1 MAGCSIPA
9 RMYEVMEYWLKSS
22 AQTAGLLLEL
32 IVVLIVV
39 IGSIQAL
46 AGLASAC
53 AERRMDIPGVRV
65 IWVRFA
71 ASILLALEFALGA
84 DLVRTAVAPSWDDI
98 GQLAAIA
105 AIRTALGFFL
115 GRDVEEFQRK
125 GAKAE

>member
-1 MAGCSIPA
+1 MAGVSIP
-9 RMYEVMEYWLKSS
+9 RMYEAMESWLKSS
-22 AQTAGLLLEL
+22 AQTAGLVLEL
-32 IVVLIVV
+32 LVVLIVV

-46 AGLASAC
+46 AGLVSAC
-53 AERRMDIPGVRV
+53 AERRMDMSRVRA

-71 ASILLALEFALGA
+71 ASILLALEFALAA

-115 GRDVEEFQRK
+115 GRDVEEFRRK
-125 GAKAE
+125 GATPE

>member
-1 MAGCSIPA
+1 
-9 RMYEVMEYWLKSS
+9 MYELMETWLKAS
-22 AQTAGLLLEL
+22 AQTVGLALEL

-39 IGSIQAL
+39 AGSIQAL
-46 AGLASAC
+46 AGLVSAC
-53 AERRMDIPGVRV
+53 IERRMDIARARAV
-65 IWVRFA
+65 WVRFA

-115 GRDVEEFQRK
+115 GRDVEEFRRK
-125 GAKAE
+125 GPAAE

>member
-1 MAGCSIPA
+1 
-9 RMYEVMEYWLKSS
+9 MYEVMESWLKASS
-22 AQTAGLLLEL
+22 QTVGLALEL
-32 IVVLIVV
+32 VVVLIVLA
-39 IGSIQAL
+39 GSIQAI
-46 AGLASAC
+46 AGLAAAC
-53 AERRMDIPGVRV
+53 VERKMDTAHARA

-115 GRDVEEFQRK
+115 GRDVEEFRRK
-125 GAKAE
+125 GAAPE

>member
-1 MAGCSIPA
+1 MTAVVERKID
-9 RMYEVMEYWLKSS
+9 LSS
-22 AQTAGLLLEL
+22 
-32 IVVLIVV
+32 
-39 IGSIQAL
+39 
-46 AGLASAC
+46 
-53 AERRMDIPGVRV
+53 VRV

-115 GRDVEEFQRK
+115 GRDVEEFTRNRK
-125 GAKAE
+125 ARE